1 MLSRKAFG
9 RYWGVMFEILY
20 MLSFTLM
27 RSGAIIG
34 DRLDRGLRSD
44 LPLYP
49 TMLRLITGMAGLVGL
64 CWFIYGFFLFSWWLP
79 LISLLANI
87 TGGSLISYP
96 LSRRFGPP
104 LAAMQCSVF
113 GIGLAVIVLV
123 FAS

>member
-1 MLSRKAFG
+1 
-9 RYWGVMFEILY
+9 MFEILY

-87 TGGSLISYP
+87 TVSSYAMLSFWYWSGSNSPSVCILTSYQMSYFLALIRKSS
-96 LSRRFGPP
+96 SR
-104 LAAMQCSVF
+104 
-113 GIGLAVIVLV
+113 
-123 FAS
+123 